1 MSASNIRPVHVLR
14 GILRRLRINKADL
27 PKTSS
32 LLQMNNDTTSAT
44 RNYVLNRYR
53 DSRSDDDNN
62 KNNTDN
68 KNQNHHNLSLAYEYM
83 ILLQNI
89 DERKRLQQ
97 LDTGV
102 EKKLSPKEM
111 SRRAA
116 AKAGLRL
123 PELNPDLE

>member
-1 MSASNIRPVHVLR
+1 MSASNIRPDHVLR

-32 LLQMNNDTTSAT
+32 LLQMNNDTLSAT

-62 KNNTDN
+62 NNNTGN
-68 KNQNHHNLSLAYEYM
+68 KSQNHHNLSLAYEYM
-83 ILLQNI
+83 TLLQNI

-97 LDTGV
+97 LDSGV

-111 SRRAA
+111 NRRAA
-116 AKAGLRL
+116 ARAGLRL

>member
-1 MSASNIRPVHVLR
+1 MSASNIRPDHVLR

-32 LLQMNNDTTSAT
+32 LLQMNNDTLSAT

-62 KNNTDN
+62 NNNTAN

-83 ILLQNI
+83 TLLQNI

-97 LDTGV
+97 LDSGV

-116 AKAGLRL
+116 ARAGLRL

>member
-1 MSASNIRPVHVLR
+1 MSASNIRPDHVLR

-27 PKTSS
+27 PKKSS

-62 KNNTDN
+62 NNNTAN

-83 ILLQNI
+83 TLLQNI

-97 LDTGV
+97 LDSGV

-116 AKAGLRL
+116 ARAGLRL